1 MRQTSFSFLHMLY
14 CEILATV
21 GPLSLTQIHMWQQQ
35 LFHRNSL
42 ACSAQRESRRQS
54 YATTLCLRKW
64 QTVLYDYIASLD
76 AIGFK
81 GPLNTVNNQRGHSPC
96 RLRMRIFSCNCQQ
109 LSQASLAAVFVLG
122 VTPSSCESLTAMP
135 GRGSARKRPSAS
147 AARRGRGRGSR
158 RSAAGPTTRQAANV
172 TVTSSA
178 AGSAPPPSSPV
189 NSAPHFDLAQML
201 ELVRAEVA
209 AEFQAHQQ
217 IASGTLQQ
225 PRPQPATM
233 QSAAVQHGVPQLDTS
248 LPTQPAVQYGIPQ
261 LGTSFPTQPAVPPLA
276 LPGT

>member
-1 MRQTSFSFLHMLY
+1 M
-14 CEILATV
+14 
-21 GPLSLTQIHMWQQQ
+21 
-35 LFHRNSL
+35 
-42 ACSAQRESRRQS
+42 
-54 YATTLCLRKW
+54 
-64 QTVLYDYIASLD
+64 
-76 AIGFK
+76 
-81 GPLNTVNNQRGHSPC
+81 
-96 RLRMRIFSCNCQQ
+96 
-109 LSQASLAAVFVLG
+109 FVLG

-135 GRGSARKRPSAS
+135 GRGSARKRSSAS

-178 AGSAPPPSSPV
+178 AGSASSPV

-217 IASGTLQQ
+217 IAGTPQQ

-233 QSAAVQHGVPQLDTS
+233 QSAVVQQGVPQLDTS
-248 LPTQPAVQYGIPQ
+248 LSTQPAVQYGVPQ
-261 LGTSFPTQPAVPPLA
+261 WGTSLPTQPAVPPLA
-276 LPGT
+276 IPGI

>member
-1 MRQTSFSFLHMLY
+1 MWGRYKTRNGLVRGSNVRSASFMQVSSLLPAVVSNLFIRELP
-14 CEILATV
+14 V
-21 GPLSLTQIHMWQQQ
+21 DSGKLSIMPT
-35 LFHRNSL
+35 
-42 ACSAQRESRRQS
+42 RENNNG
-54 YATTLCLRKW
+54 
-64 QTVLYDYIASLD
+64 V
-76 AIGFK
+76 IGFK

-109 LSQASLAAVFVLG
+109 LLQASLAAVFVLG

-135 GRGSARKRPSAS
+135 GRGSARKRSSAS

-178 AGSAPPPSSPV
+178 AGSASSPV
-189 NSAPHFDLAQML
+189 NSTPHFDLAQML

-217 IASGTLQQ
+217 IASGTPQQ

-233 QSAAVQHGVPQLDTS
+233 QSAVVQQGVPQLDTS
-248 LPTQPAVQYGIPQ
+248 LPTQPAGQYGVPQ
-261 LGTSFPTQPAVPPLA
+261 RGTSLPTQPAVPPLA
-276 LPGT
+276 IPGI